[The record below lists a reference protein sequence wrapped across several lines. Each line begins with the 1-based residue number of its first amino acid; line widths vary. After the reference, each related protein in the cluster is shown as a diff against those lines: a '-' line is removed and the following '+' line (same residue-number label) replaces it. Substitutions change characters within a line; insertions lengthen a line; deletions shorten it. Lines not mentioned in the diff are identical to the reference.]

1 MRWPNQVKKKLYLR
15 IIDPSGEVLALDQSE
30 DYMFTY
36 DGKEGLYSRTEE
48 VMYDNEELDMCLYWD
63 VTKELNEGKY
73 IVEVYAEDYYMGAT
87 EFELK

>member
-1 MRWPNQVKKKLYLR
+1 
-15 IIDPSGEVLALDQSE
+15 
-30 DYMFTY
+30 MFTY

>member
-1 MRWPNQVKKKLYLR
+1 
-15 IIDPSGEVLALDQSE
+15 
-30 DYMFTY
+30 
-36 DGKEGLYSRTEE
+36 
-48 VMYDNEELDMCLYWD
+48 MCLYWD